1 MPHASFRPE
10 YDQALLPPPDA
21 ALGMFHR
28 RALLLGAAMLLVGLG
43 LGGQLARLSIVEGD
57 ERLEIVSGRLD
68 RIELLPT
75 VRGRILDR
83 KGRIL
88 AEDASSDDLAVAFPL
103 IDGSWVVAQAAA
115 EVRREAGRAAW
126 SAMPPAARRQ
136 AIEDRLPAWDAA
148 AEELWEEIAAIC
160 GIERAEL
167 QSRLDG
173 IRAEVA
179 RTAVAVSDRRAEIER
194 QRLAEGGDRPPP
206 PRGRIREQRASHV
219 VVPDLT
225 REQAIELQRLA
236 DRHEDAIEVRHSI
249 RRVHP
254 WREAVVRVDGGDLP
268 SPIRFEPPR
277 EVRVLGVAELLLG
290 EVREQVWA
298 EDLARRPLRG
308 PGGLDLGGH
317 VADDD
322 RIGRG
327 GVEAA
332 FEDRL
337 RGRRGLLRRNLES
350 GELERIEP
358 VWGDDLELSLD
369 IALQARIAALLRPEI
384 GLASPQ
390 QWHAGWQQGEPRPLP
405 LPADWGALAAAV
417 VVLDVE
423 SGEVLA
429 AVSSPSPA
437 DRDELVPPWRHDLAS
452 PRIHRALEGV
462 YPPGSILKPLVY
474 LSAVAAG
481 VHPAG
486 GEIECT
492 GHYFPQHERVARCW
506 IYRDRYGF
514 ATHSSQL
521 GGPLAI
527 EAALA
532 RSCNIYFYRLADR
545 LGPSETVAWLGRF
558 GLGQPLGVE
567 LGWRPGDGDGD
578 GRAPRGEHAG
588 FLPTAEAIEAIRR
601 SGDRVTPV
609 LLGIGQGQVAWT
621 PLQAANAYATM
632 ARGGERIPPTL
643 LRRSGPPSV
652 ASRLPL
658 ASEAVAR
665 ALEGLRQ
672 AVADPA
678 GTGHHLTLEDGRRET
693 LLDLP
698 GLVVWGKTGTAQATP
713 LEVEIE
719 GRSVRLDALE
729 HAWFVGLVGEADLS
743 GSATPRYAV
752 AVVLEHAGSGG
763 RAAGPLAAAA
773 VRALREE
780 GYLGSGTAPAGGGL

>member
-10 YDQALLPPPDA
+10 YDQELLPPPDA

-28 RALLLGAAMLLVGLG
+28 RALVLGVAMLLTWLG
-43 LGGQLARLSIVEGD
+43 LGGQLARLAIVEG
-57 ERLEIVSGRLD
+57 EQRREIVSGRLD
-68 RIELLPT
+68 RIDLLPT

-83 KGRIL
+83 KGRVL
-88 AEDASSDDLAVAFPL
+88 AEDVGSDDLAVAFPL
-103 IDGSWVVAQAAA
+103 IDGSWAVSRAAA
-115 EVRREAGRAAW
+115 EARREAGRSGW
-126 SAMPPAARRQ
+126 SAMTAAARRQ
-136 AIEDRLPAWDAA
+136 AIEDRLPAWDAIV
-148 AEELWEEIAAIC
+148 ESLWREISAIC
-160 GIERAEL
+160 GIDRSQL
-167 QSRLDG
+167 QDRLDG
-173 IRAEVA
+173 IRAAVA
-179 RTAVAVSDRRAEIER
+179 LTAVAVSDRRAEIER

-225 REQAIELQRLA
+225 REQAIELQRIA
-236 DRHEDAIEVRHSI
+236 DLHEDAIEVRHSI
-249 RRVHP
+249 RRSHP
-254 WREAVVRVDGGDLP
+254 WRDAVVRVDGRGLP
-268 SPIRFEPPR
+268 SPIRFDAPR
-277 EVRVLGVAELLLG
+277 EVRVRGAADLLLG

-308 PGGLDLGGH
+308 EGGLDLGGH
-317 VADDD
+317 VAGDD

-384 GLASPQ
+384 GLAAPQ
-390 QWHAGWQQGEPRPLP
+390 QWHAGWQRGEPRPLA
-405 LPADWGALAAAV
+405 LPASWGALAAAV

-437 DRDELVPPWRHDLAS
+437 DRDELVPPWRREIAS
-452 PRIHRALEGV
+452 PQIHRALEGV

-492 GHYFPQHERVARCW
+492 GHYFPQHQRVARCW
-506 IYRDRYGF
+506 IYRERHGF

-527 EAALA
+527 EEALA

-545 LGPSETVAWLGRF
+545 LGPAGMVEWLGRF
-558 GLGQPLGVE
+558 GLGRPLGVE
-567 LGWRPGDGDGD
+567 LGWRSGETSAGST
-578 GRAPRGEHAG
+578 PRGEHAG
-588 FLPTAEAIEAIRR
+588 FLPSVEAIEAIRR

-632 ARGGERIPPTL
+632 ARGGDVLPPTL
-643 LRRSGPPSV
+643 LRRTGPPPVAAGLRLDGDSV
-652 ASRLPL
+652 G
-658 ASEAVAR
+658 R
-665 ALEGLRQ
+665 ALEGLRL
-672 AVADPA
+672 AVADPS

-693 LLDLP
+693 LMDLA
-698 GLVVWGKTGTAQATP
+698 GLVIWGKTGTAQATP
-713 LEVEIE
+713 LEVDFD
-719 GRSVRLDALE
+719 GQPTRLDGLE
-729 HAWFVGLVGEADLS
+729 HAWFVGLVGEADPS
-743 GSATPRYAV
+743 RSATPRFAV

-763 RAAGPLAAAA
+763 RAAGPLAAAV
-773 VRALREE
+773 VRALCEE
-780 GYLGSGTAPAGGGL
+780 GYLDAAGPAGGDL